1 MIKLVAMY
9 KTPADIEMFE
19 KHYFEKHMPIVEKIP
34 GLLRSEVSKLKIL
47 PGTESEYYMM
57 TEMYYDDMDSFGNYI
72 DSFRVEFKI
81 PEEFLLKISEY
92 IDSKIYDVL
101 ENEYKEYLNTVK
113 QNWINNRKIELG
125 LRSEKYYE
133 S

>member
-57 TEMYYDDMDSFGNYI
+57 TEMYYDDMDSFNAAMATPEGKASARDIVNFAK
-72 DSFRVEFKI
+72 DSVDFFIGKI
-81 PEEFLLKISEY
+81 K
-92 IDSKIYDVL
+92 
-101 ENEYKEYLNTVK
+101 
-113 QNWINNRKIELG
+113 
-125 LRSEKYYE
+125 
-133 S
+133 

>member
-47 PGTESEYYMM
+47 PG
-57 TEMYYDDMDSFGNYI
+57 
-72 DSFRVEFKI
+72 
-81 PEEFLLKISEY
+81 
-92 IDSKIYDVL
+92 
-101 ENEYKEYLNTVK
+101 
-113 QNWINNRKIELG
+113 QNQSII
-125 LRSEKYYE
+125 
-133 S
+133 

>member
-57 TEMYYDDMDSFGNYI
+57 TEMYYDDMDSFNAAMATPEGKASARDIVNFAK
-72 DSFRVEFKI
+72 DRVDFFIGKI
-81 PEEFLLKISEY
+81 K
-92 IDSKIYDVL
+92 
-101 ENEYKEYLNTVK
+101 
-113 QNWINNRKIELG
+113 
-125 LRSEKYYE
+125 
-133 S
+133 

>member
-47 PGTESEYYMM
+47 PGTDSNYYMM
-57 TEMYYDDMDSFGNYI
+57 TEMYYEDMDSFNAAMATPEGKASARDIVNFAKDNVDFFI
-72 DSFRVEFKI
+72 GKI
-81 PEEFLLKISEY
+81 K
-92 IDSKIYDVL
+92 
-101 ENEYKEYLNTVK
+101 
-113 QNWINNRKIELG
+113 
-125 LRSEKYYE
+125 
-133 S
+133 

>member
-47 PGTESEYYMM
+47 PGTESNYYMM
-57 TEMYYDDMDSFGNYI
+57 TEMYYEDMDSFNAAMATPEGKASARDIVNFAKDNVDFFI
-72 DSFRVEFKI
+72 GKI
-81 PEEFLLKISEY
+81 K
-92 IDSKIYDVL
+92 
-101 ENEYKEYLNTVK
+101 
-113 QNWINNRKIELG
+113 
-125 LRSEKYYE
+125 
-133 S
+133 